1 MDFRAGAQAAF
12 GCELLSPRLLRAY
25 RTAATAH
32 AGQVRKGTDVAYIIH
47 PCAVMYVAS
56 QQTLPTEIRED
67 VLVACLLHDVLED
80 APERVSAEQ
89 LGAEFGDRVSR
100 YVRQVTK
107 DSSLPDWELRTRSY
121 LVQLES
127 AEVGA
132 VVVAACDKLHNLSE
146 ILLDYEEEGEKLWAR
161 FKRGK
166 SSQQW
171 WYAQVYGVV
180 EKRCPELELLPE
192 YRRKLDRLCA
202 I

>member
-32 AGQVRKGTDVAYIIH
+32 AGQVRKGTGVAYIIH

-56 QQTLPTEIRED
+56 QQTLPAEIRED
-67 VLVACLLHDVLED
+67 VLAACLLHDVLED

-89 LGAEFGDRVSR
+89 LGAEFGDRVLC

-107 DSSLPDWELRTRSY
+107 DSSLPDWELRARSY

-127 AEVGA
+127 AEAGA

-146 ILLDYEEEGEKLWAR
+146 ILLDYEDEGEKLWAR

-171 WYAQVYGVV
+171 WYEQVYGVV
-180 EKRCPELELLPE
+180 EKRCPGLELLAE